1 MRVRKTLTEPPE
13 VLVVKMVQ
21 NETPHND
28 IRLAESRGAE
38 KIARHPR
45 NGFRQTRRARL
56 EVESSHAR
64 VRERPG
70 QTRAEPALSRAEF
83 VNGRRWIDLSPS
95 EFPNDPTRP
104 AEQPIQPPQVA
115 PTPHGVRIGRIET
128 VENFRHKDS
137 MHFTPILP
145 TLPPKVKRKSSQ

>member
-1 MRVRKTLTEPPE
+1 MRKTSTEPPE

-28 IRLAESRGAE
+28 IRVAEGRGAE

-45 NGFRQTRRARL
+45 NGFRQTCWARL

-64 VRERPG
+64 LPKRPG
-70 QTRAEPALSRAEF
+70 QTPAEPALPRAEF
-83 VNGRRWIDLSPS
+83 VNSRRRIHVSPS
-95 EFPNDPTRP
+95 EFPNDPTGP
-104 AEQPIQPPQVA
+104 AEQPIQPAQVA
-115 PTPHGVRIGRIET
+115 PTPRGVRIGRIET
-128 VENFRHKDS
+128 VENFRHKGS